1 MLIAANASKGRFQ
14 PQGPQVKIFDQV
26 SFLKIYLDRFFTAFL
41 VLIVFYFLE
50 FCLFMVTAVAQKALI
65 VMTFNKDIKAI
76 TAENPKE
83 ETVSLASETEV

>member
-65 VMTFNKDIKAI
+65 VMTFNKGIKAI

>member
-1 MLIAANASKGRFQ
+1 MGIR
-14 PQGPQVKIFDQV
+14 V
-26 SFLKIYLDRFFTAFL
+26 SLPEIYQQYQILDRFFTAFL

-65 VMTFNKDIKAI
+65 VMTFNKGIKAI
-76 TAENPKE
+76 TAENPKEAE

>member
-1 MLIAANASKGRFQ
+1 M
-14 PQGPQVKIFDQV
+14 
-26 SFLKIYLDRFFTAFL
+26 

-65 VMTFNKDIKAI
+65 VMTFNKGIKAI

-83 ETVSLASETEV
+83 EGEDQSLAASETEV